1 VPLRV
6 RLPILDLL
14 RDYPKNP
21 HAMLQAQN
29 MLGHM
34 LSTSVKCFCINHD
47 IPIESID
54 LIAARADSLPP
65 SVLPA
70 SGTYPECETIPALRS
85 WTTVIA
91 TETGTT
97 AVTNYPHTGRPSTPS
112 GSTPRATIDG
122 LLMRHPTK
130 FRVCLTISDL
140 LNISIIPPYDSAVS
154 NALPSADCGPGT
166 LFIDYA
172 MRYATSNLREHDR
185 DGSYGARG
193 NINNSV
199 VDSFLE
205 RHDYATHT
213 PPMSIAV
220 EMFGYHEAQ
229 ALIDECLFLGM
240 SDLDTIATMT
250 RITAENMVRQYRRL
264 LSEHLPPDHK
274 IDEIFVCGPGAQ
286 NTAIVDY
293 LEAVLPEEVIT
304 RPLDDIGIPGN
315 AKDAVCCAQKGLET
329 VLRCASLQ
337 RTPTEAEQHTILSGT
352 VVRGVRWKEIKDRV
366 VKFCGGKDFPAVS
379 RVVVDRDGSPNAQ
392 S

>member
-1 VPLRV
+1 MLRV
-6 RLPILDLL
+6 
-14 RDYPKNP
+14 
-21 HAMLQAQN
+21 QN

-34 LSTSVKCFCINHD
+34 LSTSVKCFCKNHD

-54 LIAARADSLPP
+54 LVAARADSLPP

-70 SGTYPECETIPALRS
+70 SGTYSESETTPALRS

-97 AVTNYPHTGRPSTPS
+97 AVTNYPRMGRPTNPS
-112 GSTPRATIDG
+112 GSPPEASIDS
-122 LLMRHPTK
+122 LFMQHPTK
-130 FRVCLTISDL
+130 VRVCLTINNL
-140 LNISIIPPYDSAVS
+140 LYISIIPPSESTVS
-154 NALPSADCGPGT
+154 DALPSTDCGPGT

-172 MRYATSNLREHDR
+172 MRYSTSNSFEHDR

-199 VDSFLE
+199 VDTFLA
-205 RHDYATHT
+205 RHDYASRT

-220 EMFGYHEAQ
+220 EMFGHHEAQ
-229 ALIDECLFLGM
+229 ELIDECLFLGM

-264 LSEHLPPDHK
+264 LSTHLPPEHK
-274 IDEIFVCGPGAQ
+274 VDEIFVCGPGAQ

-304 RPLDDIGIPGN
+304 RPLDDIGIPGD
-315 AKDAVCCAQKGLET
+315 AKDAVWCAQLGLET
-329 VLRCASLQ
+329 ALRCASLEH
-337 RTPTEAEQHTILSGT
+337 TPTEAEQYTVLSGI

-366 VKFCGGKDFPAVS
+366 VKFSGGKSFPAVS
-379 RVVVDRDGSPNAQ
+379 RVVVDRDDS
-392 S
+392 SD